1 MANYDR
7 RFLVPYLQDLCS
19 LELMCAKIQ
28 RNIMSTENKVNE
40 LTNICNKKVYDPT
53 TPRLE
58 QFYDDNNSGKSLIG
72 AGCIIELVGNIIVSL
87 LANTTLGMIFYPI
100 IFILRWGVII
110 FGILSIL
117 FGLSYLHDDNSNA
130 KYKYAKSVS
139 EYEAVRKRNAEFRNS
154 LPARRRE
161 LDKANEELG
170 NLRTNYASAKKLR
183 NQAYGIN
190 VVPRQYRNIYA
201 VYYLYDFF
209 STSKETNLENVIQT
223 FVLEEIKQKL
233 DKIIQQNEQIILNQ
247 RVQIALQENQ
257 NRTIA
262 NNHRLEMQKL
272 AKMECNQELQLDYQ
286 KMIETNQ
293 EVTNFILAT
302 DFSMK
307 YR

>member
-19 LELMCAKIQ
+19 VELICAKLE
-28 RNIMSTENKVNE
+28 RNILLTERKVNE
-40 LTNICNKKVYDPT
+40 ITNICNRKVIDPIYPMPEDYYKKID
-53 TPRLE
+53 
-58 QFYDDNNSGKSLIG
+58 KSPLW
-72 AGCIIELVGNIIVSL
+72 AGCIVELVGNIIVSK
-87 LANTTLGMIFYPI
+87 LAQTKLGMIFYPLVNL
-100 IFILRWGVII
+100 LRWGVILLGI
-110 FGILSIL
+110 FFICA
-117 FGLSYLHDDNSNA
+117 GLYGLYDGKIQA
-130 KYKYAKSVS
+130 EREYAQHVS
-139 EYEAVRKRNAEFRNS
+139 ACKEERKRNAEFRDS

-161 LDKANEELG
+161 LEKTKEELTR
-170 NLRTNYASAKKLR
+170 LRTDYTNAKKLR
-183 NQAYGIN
+183 DQAYGIN
-190 VVPRQYRNIYA
+190 VVPGQYRNKYA

-209 STSKETNLENVIQT
+209 NTSRETNLENVIQT

-262 NNHRLEMQKL
+262 DNHREEMQRL
-272 AKMECNQELQLDYQ
+272 ARMESNQELQLDYQ
-286 KMIETNQ
+286 KMIEANQ
-293 EVTNFILAT
+293 EVTNFILAA